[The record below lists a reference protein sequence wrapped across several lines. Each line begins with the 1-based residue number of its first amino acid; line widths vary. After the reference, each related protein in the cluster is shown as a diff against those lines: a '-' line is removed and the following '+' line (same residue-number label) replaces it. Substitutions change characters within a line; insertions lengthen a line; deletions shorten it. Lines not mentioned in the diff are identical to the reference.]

1 MCEFTQSCSKVRR
14 VIRQNLQGYRQTQI
28 LSLHLS
34 KMEIFLVAANSAFL
48 LPFNWPL
55 NWPFWSNFSTEGVVF
70 HEELGNAKKPK
81 PKCVRIL
88 SLLELLLC

>member
-1 MCEFTQSCSKVRR
+1 MVLKAF
-14 VIRQNLQGYRQTQI
+14 QI

-70 HEELGNAKKPK
+70 HEELGNAKKPNIEFIYHYRA
-81 PKCVRIL
+81 VL
-88 SLLELLLC
+88 

>member
-48 LPFNWPL
+48 LHFNWPL

-70 HEELGNAKKPK
+70 HEELGNAKKA
-81 PKCVRIL
+81 
-88 SLLELLLC
+88 